1 MGKGKS
7 PVSQKGKKCK
17 TKTESSGR
25 FVTLELWVF
34 LWKLQR
40 GEKIEKNVDAGD
52 KWVKACVH
60 DY

>member
-7 PVSQKGKKCK
+7 PVSQEGKKCK

-40 GEKIEKNVDAGD
+40 GEKNREK
-52 KWVKACVH
+52 C
-60 DY
+60 